1 MHCFPHNAGLNAG
14 LETTKAP
21 KPETTVAPT
30 PKPEPESEPEPA
42 ESQSEP
48 EESTKAPKPETIVA
62 PPPKP
67 EPESE
72 PEPTPESQPEP
83 EETAKAPKP
92 ETTGAPPPKPE
103 PESEPE
109 PKPESQPEP
118 KPEPTPWPAANSID
132 AMVPSGTKVLP
143 VRNNAGFS
151 IGQKIVIDAG
161 TPIEEHNTIVGF
173 GSLILADPLKYDH
186 AAGAIVSP
194 SPSGAVSG
202 GNATLDEAGFKA
214 TTALFCP
221 PEMEVFFNRLLK
233 DKGYKECSHPH
244 VQGLMHWFTGVP
256 DMDFQ
261 YVIDVIDNGNP
272 CKFWAKEGEECPE
285 LSPECAGNKWCR

>member
-1 MHCFPHNAGLNAG
+1 M
-14 LETTKAP
+14 AP
-21 KPETTVAPT
+21 QPETTEAPT
-30 PKPEPESEPEPA
+30 PKPELEPAPEPM
-42 ESQSEP
+42 
-48 EESTKAPKPETIVA
+48 
-62 PPPKP
+62 
-67 EPESE
+67 
-72 PEPTPESQPEP
+72 
-83 EETAKAPKP
+83 
-92 ETTGAPPPKPE
+92 
-103 PESEPE
+103 
-109 PKPESQPEP
+109 PESQPEP
-118 KPEPTPWPAANSID
+118 KPEPTPMLKAPNSID
-132 AMVPSGTKVLP
+132 IMVPSGTKVLP

-186 AAGAIVSP
+186 AAGAVVSAAGAIVSP

-214 TTALFCP
+214 TTTLSCP

-272 CKFWAKEGEECPE
+272 CKFWAKEEEECPE
-285 LSPECAGNKWCR
+285 LSPECAGNTWCR